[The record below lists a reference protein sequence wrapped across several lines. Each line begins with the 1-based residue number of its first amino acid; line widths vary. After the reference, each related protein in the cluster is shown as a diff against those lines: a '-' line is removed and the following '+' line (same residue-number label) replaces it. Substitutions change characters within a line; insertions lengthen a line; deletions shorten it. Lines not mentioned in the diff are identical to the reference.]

1 MPGIRRYPASG
12 GDTLQC
18 KCSIQGVS
26 WDGQSISGVCT
37 YSVSGYMRTYC
48 SLHMCSIPLGWD
60 SIPVVSKEYPGMDRV
75 SQVSVHTLSVG
86 T

>member
-18 KCSIQGVS
+18 KCSIPVVS
-26 WDGQSISGVCT
+26 WDGQSI
-37 YSVSGYMRTYC
+37 
-48 SLHMCSIPLGWD
+48 
-60 SIPVVSKEYPGMDRV
+60 
-75 SQVSVHTLSVG
+75 QVSVHTLSVG